1 MSICQDVF
9 LKPLDSKAI
18 IKVWVIIILLHIKIE
33 QIQNEQFWKKKI
45 KINPISFYIVVCLN
59 VECVLWMC
67 SMSWDG
73 WVGVGVGGWRVAPIK
88 QDDYQSSCPATHF
101 LQGGITKLNW

>member
-1 MSICQDVF
+1 MSNF
-9 LKPLDSKAI
+9 
-18 IKVWVIIILLHIKIE
+18 E
-33 QIQNEQFWKKKI
+33 KKKI

-73 WVGVGVGGWRVAPIK
+73 WVGVGVGVRVGGVAPIK

-101 LQGGITKLNW
+101 LQGGITKWNR